1 MKKKR
6 YIRGTHSA
14 SSTKKDS
21 IFNFSDMTIY
31 ISLITA
37 LGYFI
42 SYSYKKGYRSYYG
55 LNEVLINQIDLSSI
69 LLSITFIVS
78 VLFTFLGIYNN
89 IRLLLFN
96 NENIFL
102 KILERKVFAIFLLYF
117 LFNYL
122 NNDKMNLMFTSIALL
137 VWIIIVYSVP
147 LFVHRDI
154 KGYRNKLVKSLKKKK
169 SNKSILENII
179 YIIKNDLKSAIVLIF
194 VVFFTFITFSGLL
207 GVSNAKKQKD
217 YYILKHQNKIY
228 VVVDSYSDKVII
240 APIDLKT
247 NTIEKKFQIIES
259 KSSLKEPILFEKI
272 RINDGIKY

>member
-69 LLSITFIVS
+69 LLSITLIVS

-96 NENIFL
+96 NENIYL

-117 LFNYL
+117 IFNYL
-122 NNDKMNLMFTSIALL
+122 NNDKMNLMFSSIVLL
-137 VWIIIVYSVP
+137 IWIIIVYSVP

-169 SNKSILENII
+169 SNKSILEKTI
-179 YIIKNDLKSAIVLIF
+179 YIMKNDLKSAIVLIF

-207 GVSNAKKQKD
+207 GVSHAKKQKD